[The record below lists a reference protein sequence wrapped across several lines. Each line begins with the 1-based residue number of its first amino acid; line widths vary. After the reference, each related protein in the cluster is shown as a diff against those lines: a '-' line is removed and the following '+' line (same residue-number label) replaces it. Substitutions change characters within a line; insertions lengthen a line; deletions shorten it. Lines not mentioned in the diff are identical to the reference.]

1 MEWSASDWH
10 TGKELYDKSAFEKYI
25 HFLLLPKKLTTNL
38 SLKAT
43 PIYFF
48 TSFCRLRIQACLT
61 WVLCSGSHQ
70 AAVRASERRVLIWSP
85 VSFSKLMLIVS
96 RILFLCRKTEASVFF
111 LPAYWVSLSAPSEH
125 PQVLG
130 VVLSQHGSLLLQ
142 SEENAFPVD
151 KMRSYNVKSSQ
162 KGQPHHIHRSCPC
175 PRGQESWGHL
185 RTRLTPRRD

>member
-1 MEWSASDWH
+1 MSALFRVSPGCSQGIRETCSH
-10 TGKELYDKSAFEKYI
+10 LEPSVLF
-25 HFLLLPKKLTTNL
+25 
-38 SLKAT
+38 
-43 PIYFF
+43 
-48 TSFCRLRIQACLT
+48 QAH
-61 WVLCSGSHQ
+61 V
-70 AAVRASERRVLIWSP
+70 
-85 VSFSKLMLIVS
+85 VS
-96 RILFLCRKTEASVFF
+96 RILFLCCKTEASVFF
-111 LPAYWVSLSAPSEH
+111 LPAYWVSLSAPSKH

-130 VVLSQHGSLLLQ
+130 MVLSQHGSLLLQ